1 MLAARPTTAGA
12 ENNIYGGAARTPA
25 RGLVKNRNALQENA
39 LRHGPMTV
47 GPKNLAQTPY
57 RSKNNQLPGNGKPAT
72 QMKSR
77 PLLDKTPFHN
87 RIGQPLNTKT
97 PFGKGSSN
105 LSKIILLDT
114 NLLHPKT
121 PDSVLRPSSTRKHA
135 RVPRSAEKNFQTPFT
150 TGNHWDVGD
159 VSLELETEDNVEEAE
174 IVDHDEIEYM
184 PPKMPEQPYVP
195 PFDFP
200 MPNYKELGCALNTA
214 MRSYPVEEVIIPE
227 VQPIVQESTV
237 DLILPEL
244 PDDDIFAALGGVL
257 RTRAAST
264 TIVPTRT
271 GTTATAASSKPKPI
285 SRLTTRTAPA
295 STSTS
300 TAVSKIKPSTTL
312 SSGVPPTRPR
322 AVTASAASSSRLTRV
337 ASVTAKTTQPA
348 TTTAAVSRSTAGV
361 GPVTKDVRRPAT
373 SASTYRAGGISS
385 TRPVSTLSR
394 NPLGPK
400 KAQNDDCEVLEF
412 GKTSGLVGEDF
423 CFDIDAV

>member
-87 RIGQPLNTKT
+87 RVGQPLNTKT

-159 VSLELETEDNVEEAE
+159 VSLELEAEVNVEEAE

-184 PPKMPEQPYVP
+184 PPKMPEQPFVP

-214 MRSYPVEEVIIPE
+214 MRSYPVEKVIIPE

-244 PDDDIFAALGGVL
+244 PDDDIFAALGCVTQKTQPQSATRKPSSVVPGRGVL

-300 TAVSKIKPSTTL
+300 TAVFLLHDLEQSQ
-312 SSGVPPTRPR
+312 PP
-322 AVTASAASSSRLTRV
+322 RLRH
-337 ASVTAKTTQPA
+337 Q
-348 TTTAAVSRSTAGV
+348 G
-361 GPVTKDVRRPAT
+361 
-373 SASTYRAGGISS
+373 
-385 TRPVSTLSR
+385 
-394 NPLGPK
+394 
-400 KAQNDDCEVLEF
+400 
-412 GKTSGLVGEDF
+412 
-423 CFDIDAV
+423 